1 MTNNEIVEIVFRKY
15 NLKGMVTKLISESG
29 LDESGDDLVQYVC
42 EFLLN
47 MDNQLIND
55 IYFRKELKKYI
66 NRIIL
71 NQRNYYRSF
80 YNINFKISDSSQK
93 INKLEYIYDTGSGIT
108 FYFCS
113 SYVSNLFNDEL
124 ENIVD
129 ENIGVTERDRKM
141 DFIFSEM
148 NRIPY
153 GTTGLTNLETRK
165 VFGYEIFKFYITR
178 GLSMSEVG
186 KRFKICR
193 STVRTLI
200 NESKKNILNSYD
212 TYNNMDDDSK

>member
-1 MTNNEIVEIVFRKY
+1 
-15 NLKGMVTKLISESG
+15 MVTKLISESE
-29 LDESGDDLVQYVC
+29 LDESRDDLVQYVC

-47 MDNQLIND
+47 MDNRLIND

-80 YNINFKISDSSQK
+80 YNINFKISDSSPK
-93 INKLEYIYDTGSGIT
+93 VNKLEYIFDTETGVT

-113 SYVSNLFNDEL
+113 SYVSNKFDGEL
-124 ENIVD
+124 DNIVD
-129 ENIGVTERDRKM
+129 ENIGVTGRDRKL
-141 DFIFSEM
+141 DSIFSEM

-153 GTTGLTNLETRK
+153 GTTGLTNSEMRRL
-165 VFGYEIFKFYITR
+165 FGYEIFKFYITR

-186 KRFKICR
+186 KRFKMCR

-200 NESKKNILNSYD
+200 NESKKNILKYYDD
-212 TYNNMDDDSK
+212 TYNNMDDDS